1 MAKPH
6 APIKPITN
14 SPFWAMVR
22 ITRPWNVLMVGISM
36 ALIYM
41 AWISPGQWQWC
52 TAQSLTSIAIMMVL
66 AASGN
71 VINDYFDVAEDA
83 VNKPQRALVG
93 RVLSRRSALI
103 AHHVL
108 VGTALSMAV
117 AMSWRTKT
125 ATPFLWAT
133 CIAGLL
139 WCYSPLFKRRFLR
152 GNLVVALI
160 VGQLPFWCMIGQPSE
175 GTWHQLLH
183 NPNGQGL
190 TAYALLSMAITF
202 LREVTKDLQDLKG
215 DAAYGYDTI
224 AVRWGHERTNQLLKA
239 LHLAI
244 WPLLIGASALA
255 SLQFSLGTES
265 SIFLLPFLGANI
277 QLFRGHI
284 DSVSAWQKLTLAGGL
299 CFLLFLV

>member
-1 MAKPH
+1 MRPMAKPH

-36 ALIYM
+36 ALIHM
-41 AWISPGQWQWC
+41 AWISPGQLQWC
-52 TAQSLTSIAIMMVL
+52 TAQFLTSIAIMMVL

-71 VINDYFDVAEDA
+71 VINDYFDVAEDS

-125 ATPFLWAT
+125 TTPFLWAT

-160 VGQLPFWCMIGQPSE
+160 VGQLPFWCMIGQPS
-175 GTWHQLLH
+175 
-183 NPNGQGL
+183 
-190 TAYALLSMAITF
+190 
-202 LREVTKDLQDLKG
+202 
-215 DAAYGYDTI
+215 
-224 AVRWGHERTNQLLKA
+224 
-239 LHLAI
+239 
-244 WPLLIGASALA
+244 
-255 SLQFSLGTES
+255 
-265 SIFLLPFLGANI
+265 
-277 QLFRGHI
+277 
-284 DSVSAWQKLTLAGGL
+284 
-299 CFLLFLV
+299 